1 MPRPGRPT
9 TAPRT
14 FPASPRRRLALVAL
28 AGAASLPLLPALGGA
43 QGRPEDRPVPPW
55 ERRSPVTLSLGAG
68 GLYSGARTGGG
79 ARLNDG
85 AGFDVHGAIGV
96 SALSLGVG
104 YQRTTQGLPGTEADA
119 TIDGIFV
126 EPRLAIAPVGSFTP
140 YLAGRVGFLR
150 RDVPAS
156 ARWEAGRS
164 NFTQLG
170 AGAGLLVSV
179 APSVHLDLGALYTW
193 VRDREA
199 RDVAAPGPF
208 VGGTGGRRCSGRGWC
223 SASIGGG
230 GEGTSRLRSC
240 WAGAGARRR
249 TALAIWR
256 GAVLRGAVV
265 RLLRGWWGVDGGAY
279 GGTA

>member
-1 MPRPGRPT
+1 MPRPTSCP
-9 TAPRT
+9 APAR
-14 FPASPRRRLALVAL
+14 AHLVRLVRLVA
-28 AGAASLPLLPALGGA
+28 AGALLPLLPAVGGA
-43 QGRPEDRPVPPW
+43 QDRGDDRPVPPW
-55 ERRSPVTLSLGAG
+55 ERRSPVSLSLGAG
-68 GLYSGARTGGG
+68 GLYSGARAGGG

-104 YQRTTQGLPGTEADA
+104 YQRTTQGLPNTGTRA

-126 EPRLAIAPVGSFTP
+126 EPRLAVAPYGSFTP

-156 ARWEAGRS
+156 ARWEASRD

-193 VRDREA
+193 VRDRDA
-199 RDVAAPGPF
+199 DDVTTQPVPGPF
-208 VGGTGGRRCSGRGWC
+208 VGGTGG
-223 SASIGGG
+223 A
-230 GEGTSRLRSC
+230 
-240 WAGAGARRR
+240 A
-249 TALAIWR
+249 
-256 GAVLRGAVV
+256 
-265 RLLRGWWGVDGGAY
+265 LLRAGMVVGFDRWGR
-279 GGTA
+279 